1 MVGRYQGACA
11 NGQIMRTTKFLP
23 NVLTLVVVLAAE
35 GTTSALNPSKQQ
47 GSTAVH
53 GDLGRP
59 ASIFDSD
66 IQFY

>member
-35 GTTSALNPSKQQ
+35 GTTSALNP
-47 GSTAVH
+47 
-53 GDLGRP
+53 
-59 ASIFDSD
+59 
-66 IQFY
+66 